1 MNTDG
6 IGPSDFASEAAL
18 DQLMVDYQAGQLSA
32 FEELFYAFRQPLWH
46 YLYSRV
52 MNRSRADDLL
62 QETFLQIHLAR
73 KTYQPG
79 RSVKRWAFGVA
90 RNVCL
95 MDYRQRRRAES
106 REFSPDTTLEKMP
119 APTID
124 NRAHDR
130 RLLQQA
136 LGLLSPD
143 EREVLLLRHQWGF
156 SFEEIGAILGIRTG
170 TARVRAFR
178 ATQNLND
185 LMKQT
190 SVTNLSADDN
200 NIR

>member
-1 MNTDG
+1 MNVSERAASDTD
-6 IGPSDFASEAAL
+6 SEATL
-18 DQLMVDYQAGQLSA
+18 DQLMRAYQAGELAA
-32 FEELFYAFRQPLWH
+32 FEELFHAFRQPLWH

-62 QETFLQIHLAR
+62 QETFLQIHLSR

-79 RSVKRWAFGVA
+79 RSVKAWAFGVA

-95 MDYRQRRRAES
+95 MDYRQRRRVES
-106 REFSPDTTLEKMP
+106 HEFFSDPTFEEMP
-119 APTID
+119 APTIE

-136 LGLLSPD
+136 LGSLSTN

-156 SFEEIGAILGIRTG
+156 TFEEIGAILGIRPG

-178 ATQNLND
+178 ATQNLKD
-185 LMKQT
+185 LIEKT
-190 SVTNLSADDN
+190 PVTN
-200 NIR
+200 